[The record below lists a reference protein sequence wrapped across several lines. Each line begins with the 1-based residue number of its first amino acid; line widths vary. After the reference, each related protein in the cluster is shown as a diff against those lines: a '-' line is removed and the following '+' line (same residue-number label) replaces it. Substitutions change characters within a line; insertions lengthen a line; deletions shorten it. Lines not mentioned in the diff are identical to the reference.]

1 MNKYLIVT
9 ISQLVL
15 LLITY
20 ALIPV
25 YIKNSGKFLLGNLS
39 RKAIPVYVIGTLLT
53 LASLGYLVYYCS
65 KYEISD
71 DSDQRNKLF
80 LTLYLFLSA
89 LWSIL
94 LIFYGLYKKSGLY
107 YSMKVLLFLIAACAI
122 GLLVNISYDYMDDD
136 VESKWALVGAS
147 IITLQS
153 LVGDAIVWSWYFP
166 K

>member
-122 GLLVNISYDYMDDD
+122 GLLVNMSYDYVDDT
-136 VESKWALVGAS
+136 ESKWALVSAS

>member
-25 YIKNSGKFLLGNLS
+25 YIKNPGKFLLGNLS
-39 RKAIPVYVIGTLLT
+39 RKVIPVYVIGIALT

-71 DSDQRNKLF
+71 DYDQRNKLF

-94 LIFYGLYKKSGLY
+94 LILYGLYKQSGVY

-122 GLLVNISYDYMDDD
+122 GLLVNMSYDYVD
-136 VESKWALVGAS
+136 ECQSKWALAS
-147 IITLQS
+147 AGMLTLQS